1 MMKEKIMTPYDD
13 ELENNAPAQ
22 AAQDRELIRA
32 THRLERLAALYAN
45 TTTCTVYIGAHV
57 DWSQHIERMRHASR
71 AVARA
76 FLNGEPRHF
85 TAADAQ
91 RVWANAML
99 GWCSANGETPPPDA
113 LSTFE
118 QMALGGQLAEME
130 AVRAMRAA
138 IQ

>member
-1 MMKEKIMTPYDD
+1 MMPNDDD
-13 ELENNAPAQ
+13 ELEYNDPAQ

-57 DWSQHIERMRHASR
+57 DWSQHTERMRHASR

-76 FLNGEPRHF
+76 FLNVEPRHF

-99 GWCSANGETPPPDA
+99 DWCSANGETPPPDA

-118 QMALGGQLAEME
+118 QMALGSQLAEME